1 MHIIIMRLYRNVSC
15 ALFHLVFFFSLASR
29 YVGNNRPD
37 QPLKAYCGK
46 EQAIYGVSSAYS
58 TGHSSDRIWK
68 FFCKKIE
75 QPKCFNCETSSEYDT
90 QYQQH
95 IAFNCPPNQV
105 ISGLESVHN
114 NGRED
119 RIWKFR
125 CCANFEHVTTN
136 CELTG
141 YINNLKKGLDYK
153 AGQDKVIVGL
163 HSYWRHQYLHT
174 HTHTNI
180 LMGA

>member
-1 MHIIIMRLYRNVSC
+1 MII
-15 ALFHLVFFFSLASR
+15 
-29 YVGNNRPD
+29 
-37 QPLKAYCGK
+37 PLKAYCGK

-58 TGHSSDRIWK
+58 TGHRDRIWK

-125 CCANFEHVTTN
+125 CCANFEHVH

-141 YINNLKKGLDYK
+141 YIINLGLDS
-153 AGQDKVIVGL
+153 IVGL
-163 HSYWRHQYLHT
+163 HSYSVCMSVMGVMMSQSLTYRKCLST
-174 HTHTNI
+174 VTGI
-180 LMGA
+180 LMQV